1 MKKFA
6 IASVVIA
13 ALAVF
18 LMSAAPVYAQA
29 PAPFTPPTTPGGY
42 GRGGQMGAPIA
53 SGMNGIAATG
63 DGLLHDTV
71 INVYAGKLGLS
82 VEELN
87 ARLEAGENLVQLAYA
102 QGLTVEEINAM
113 MTEARNQGFDQA
125 VIDGSV
131 TQSQADWAQTRG
143 NRGAGMR
150 GAGMSGVGPTGT
162 RPYYNQTAN

>member
-18 LMSAAPVYAQA
+18 LISATSVYAQA

-42 GRGGQMGAPIA
+42 GRGGQMGAPLS
-53 SGMNGIAATG
+53 SGLNGVAATG
-63 DGLLHDTV
+63 DGILHDTV

-82 VEELN
+82 VDELN
-87 ARLEAGENLVQLAYA
+87 ARLTAGETLVQIAYA

-113 MTEARNQGFDQA
+113 MAEARSQGFNQA
-125 VIDGSV
+125 VVDGTM
-131 TQSQADWAQTRG
+131 TQDQADWAQTRG

-150 GAGMSGVGPTGT
+150 GAGMNGT
-162 RPYYNQTAN
+162 RPYYNLTGN